1 MPSPLPAPAPSLS
14 AVEYT
19 QGSLTKSS
27 TSQLKLKMASQY
39 QQPQGQYYPAPAV
52 PEKGHTMGVP
62 PQNMGFNPN
71 QQQFA
76 YGNGHNTAGYGHVP
90 PPAVYSQ
97 PTSGAPASSGARRS
111 SCSCF
116 ALMAAILIL
125 IAAVIGLSAGL
136 GVSQRN
142 LHNAQADLARAAKS

>member
-1 MPSPLPAPAPSLS
+1 
-14 AVEYT
+14 
-19 QGSLTKSS
+19 
-27 TSQLKLKMASQY
+27 
-39 QQPQGQYYPAPAV
+39 
-52 PEKGHTMGVP
+52 MGVP

-76 YGNGHNTAGYGHVP
+76 YSNGHNPAGYGHAP

-97 PTSGAPASSGARRS
+97 PAPGAPASSGTRRS
-111 SCSCF
+111 SCF

-142 LHNAQADLARAAKS
+142 LHNAQADLARATES